1 MDNKPTIRAGRR
13 RPTTTTRSSARE
25 RADAPQ
31 RETGSSSGGTVPSST
46 GSGGTSSG
54 GTSSSGGFPFSLPT
68 GGRGKSSC
76 LMIGLFVVL
85 LICIFIGMKF
95 MGGDGLGSLLS
106 GGQVEQPAIDDQA
119 ADDQT
124 FSESELAEPIGA
136 PQATSTKSPTRT
148 PRPTTEPGA
157 ATAGGDTWTV
167 MLYQD
172 ADDQV
177 LEQDIYVDLNEAER
191 TGSSDQVKVVAQV
204 DRFRG
209 AYQGDG
215 DWTSTRRFLIT
226 QDDDLSRVNSE
237 EIADLGEVNMSD
249 ANTLID
255 FVTWAVETYPAD
267 RYALILSDHGMGWPG
282 GWSDPAPGGSGDA
295 RIPLASKLGNMLY
308 LHELD
313 QALETI
319 RSSTDIDKF
328 ELIGMDACL
337 MGQLEVFT
345 ALEPHARYA
354 VASEEVEPAL
364 GWAYTGFLDA
374 LVNNPEMDGAQL
386 GQYIVDSYIVDD
398 QRIIDDEARAE
409 MMRGGSMGGLFGMF
423 GSVSKEQLAQQMGQA
438 ATLTAVDLSK
448 LPNLMDQV
456 NDFAYKLQGDQQ
468 AVIARARSYA
478 QSFTSIFGSK
488 VPPSYIDFG
497 HFLYLLKKE
506 SANQTVLGAA
516 DNVLAAMGEAIIAEK
531 HGSKKPGA
539 TGLAIYYPNSQIYQN
554 PVAGAQSYTA
564 IAERFADASL
574 WDDFLLFHYTN
585 EPFAADQ
592 VERSVPASDQV
603 MRAPGSGDI
612 QVGPLEL
619 SKTSISIGQ
628 TTLMSADVS
637 GDNIGYIYLF
647 VGYLDT
653 RVNSL
658 YILDMDYLE
667 TDPTREVNGIYYPTW
682 SESNE
687 FRLEFEWE
695 PIVFNITDGQSTY
708 TTLFQPR
715 SYGVSDEQAVY
726 SVDGVYAF
734 EDGSEPQ
741 NARLLFSN
749 GVLQQV
755 YSFTGDDVGAP
766 HEIIPVTGDRFTI
779 NETWLDLDSSG
790 QSGKP
795 ATQEGGTLIFGKEV
809 FTWEVLNAA
818 AGKYVIGFIVEDLDG
833 NRVQTFSQ
841 VTVK

>member
-1 MDNKPTIRAGRR
+1 MDDKPTIRAGRR
-13 RPTTTTRSSARE
+13 RPTTTTKPSARQ
-25 RADAPQ
+25 RAEAPQ
-31 RETGSSSGGTVPSST
+31 RETGTSSGTTSSGSST
-46 GSGGTSSG
+46 G
-54 GTSSSGGFPFSLPT
+54 GTSSSGGLPFSLPT

-76 LMIGLFVVL
+76 LMIGLLVLVVV
-85 LICIFIGMKF
+85 CIFIGMKF
-95 MGGDGLGSLLS
+95 LGGDGLGSLLS
-106 GGQVEQPAIDDQA
+106 GAPAEQPAA
-119 ADDQT
+119 EDQT
-124 FSESELAEPIGA
+124 FTESEPA
-136 PQATSTKSPTRT
+136 QATSTKAPTRT
-148 PRPTTEPGA
+148 PRPTSEPGA
-157 ATAGGDTWTV
+157 AAAGDTASGGTAGGGDTWTV

-209 AYQGDG
+209 AFQGDG

-226 QDDDLSRVNSE
+226 QDDDLQRVTSE
-237 EIADLGEVNMSD
+237 QVADLGEANMAD
-249 ANTLID
+249 AGTLID
-255 FVTWAVETYPAD
+255 FVTWAIETYPAD

-282 GWSDPAPGGSGDA
+282 GWSDPAPGGRGDPA
-295 RIPLASKLGNMLY
+295 IPLATKLGNLLY
-308 LHELD
+308 LYELD
-313 QALETI
+313 EALGTI
-319 RSSTDIDKF
+319 RSETGIDQF

-337 MGQLEVFT
+337 MGQLEVFA

-374 LVNNPEMDGAQL
+374 LVNKPEMDGAEL
-386 GQYIVDSYIVDD
+386 GEYIVDSYIVDD
-398 QRIIDDEARAE
+398 QRIVDDEARAE

-423 GSVSKEQLAQQMGQA
+423 GSVTKEQLAQQMGQA

-448 LPNLMDQV
+448 LPELMDEM
-456 NDFAYKLQGDQQ
+456 NNFAYQLQGDQQ

-488 VPPSYIDFG
+488 VPPSYIDLG
-497 HFLYLLKKE
+497 HLLLILKKE
-506 SANQTVLGAA
+506 SSNQAVLEAA
-516 DNVLAAMGEAIIAEK
+516 DNVLAALNEAVIAEK

-539 TGLAIYYPNSQIYQN
+539 SGLSIYYPNSQMYQN

-564 IAERFADASL
+564 IAERFASESL
-574 WDDFLLFHYTN
+574 WDEFLLFHYTGEAF
-585 EPFAADQ
+585 EPEQQARAVPAADQ
-592 VERSVPASDQV
+592 AL
-603 MRAPGSGDI
+603 RAPGSGDI
-612 QVGPLEL
+612 QVGQLEL
-619 SKTSISIGQ
+619 SRSSVSIGQ

-637 GDNIGYIYLF
+637 GDNIGHIYLF
-647 VGYLDT
+647 VGYLDPGA
-653 RVNSL
+653 NSI
-658 YILDMDYLE
+658 YVLDMDFLE

-682 SESNE
+682 SETSE

-695 PIVFNITDGQSTY
+695 PIVFNITDGQSSY

-741 NARLLFSN
+741 NARLLFSD

-766 HEIIPVTGDRFTI
+766 HEIIPVSGDRFTI
-779 NETWLDLDSSG
+779 TETWLD
-790 QSGKP
+790 QATGKQ
-795 ATQEGGTLIFGKEV
+795 ATQEGGTLVFGDEV
-809 FTWEVLNAA
+809 FTWDVLNAA
-818 AGKYVIGFIVEDLDG
+818 AGNYIIGFIVTDLDG
-833 NRVQTFSQ
+833 NSVRTFSK
-841 VTVK
+841 VTVR